1 MIMVIQKWTRPLL
14 LVIVCGMMILIHG
27 VVYAEKSAQ
36 KAVTLEQVIEIALKD
51 NWEIQLSKQDKR
63 ASVLSNKIAD
73 FKLWAPKADLI
84 FAHENRWQGKDKTF
98 YLKSA
103 PIFKLTW
110 GLNALFDKVFKTKIH
125 CSQNV
130 IADLVAV
137 KAVAKAL
144 QEVVTCYYE
153 LALAQKKWDISN
165 SFTKIASARLKTEQE
180 KFKLGI
186 VSKIDLLNA
195 DLALKQAKLTVLE
208 QQEMLKEKRRNLNL
222 VLNKSLDEEIRVESA
237 ISVKPIWD
245 IAAITKEK
253 VVDLE
258 TEIQEKKVGIAATEL
273 SRVKASPLSCLSLYG
288 SIASQG
294 YTYNLEKEKSSITQ
308 HSQSLGWGVSLD
320 LGELL
325 LLPAEIKRAKIAL
338 DKEKFTLTKE
348 KLVAEGKLETK
359 RWKYR
364 HAIGLHKM
372 VEGQLKVSKQ
382 KLVFIKEQYRL
393 NQVKLL
399 DLQEAQQDM
408 QKAEISLIEYAFKV
422 KQAEFELYQLI
433 GMFHK

>member
-1 MIMVIQKWTRPLL
+1 MIIVIQKCIRPLR
-14 LVIVCGMMILIHG
+14 LVIVCGMMILTHG

-63 ASVLSNKIAD
+63 ASILSNKIAS
-73 FKLWAPKADLI
+73 FKIWAPKATLTFD
-84 FAHENRWQGKDKTF
+84 HDNRWQGKGKTF

-110 GLNALFDKVFKTKIH
+110 GLNALFDKVFETKIR
-125 CSQNV
+125 SKQNV

-165 SFTKIASARLKTEQE
+165 NFTKIATARLKTEQE

-186 VSKIDLLNA
+186 VSKIDLLNT

-273 SRVKASPLSCLSLYG
+273 SRVKASPLSCLSLCG

-294 YTYNLEKEKSSITQ
+294 YTL
-308 HSQSLGWGVSLD
+308 
-320 LGELL
+320 
-325 LLPAEIKRAKIAL
+325 
-338 DKEKFTLTKE
+338 
-348 KLVAEGKLETK
+348 
-359 RWKYR
+359 
-364 HAIGLHKM
+364 
-372 VEGQLKVSKQ
+372 
-382 KLVFIKEQYRL
+382 
-393 NQVKLL
+393 
-399 DLQEAQQDM
+399 
-408 QKAEISLIEYAFKV
+408 
-422 KQAEFELYQLI
+422 
-433 GMFHK
+433 